1 MLGFIGGTGPE
12 GRGLATRF
20 AISGECVSIG
30 SRDQA
35 KAELAVDEVS
45 QIISSSLITG
55 GLNKDVANEAD
66 LIFVTTPYAGHKDIL
81 TSLENELTGKI
92 VVDVVAPLA
101 FVKGRATAI
110 RVEEGSAAMQ
120 AKKVLPNSIVV
131 SAFQS
136 ISAEDLLVPDK
147 IIDSDVIVCSDD
159 YDAKVL
165 VMELAGKIEKI
176 RAVDG
181 GHLENSRY
189 VEDFTALLLNI
200 NRIYKAHSTV
210 KISGIF

>member
-1 MLGFIGGTGPE
+1 MFGFIGGTGPE

-136 ISAEDLLVPDK
+136 ISAEDSSK
-147 IIDSDVIVCSDD
+147 
-159 YDAKVL
+159 
-165 VMELAGKIEKI
+165 AGKIEKI

>member
-1 MLGFIGGTGPE
+1 M
-12 GRGLATRF
+12 
-20 AISGECVSIG
+20 
-30 SRDQA
+30 
-35 KAELAVDEVS
+35 
-45 QIISSSLITG
+45 
-55 GLNKDVANEAD
+55 
-66 LIFVTTPYAGHKDIL
+66 
-81 TSLENELTGKI
+81 
-92 VVDVVAPLA
+92 
-101 FVKGRATAI
+101 
-110 RVEEGSAAMQ
+110 
-120 AKKVLPNSIVV
+120 
-131 SAFQS
+131 
-136 ISAEDLLVPDK
+136 
-147 IIDSDVIVCSDD
+147 CSDD